1 MRKLSFFVVLALVA
15 AVCLP
20 CLALAGD
27 AANPPEGAD
36 MAATILGW
44 LPENWEGWVTFVV
57 TVCAAVSA
65 VWPRPAETA
74 NPVLRLLYMVVNA
87 LGFNAGKAKNAD
99 DALAVATEKTTA
111 NDSRAAAAKA
121 AKP

>member
-1 MRKLSFFVVLALVA
+1 MKKTSFFFVLALLA
-15 AVCLP
+15 AVILP
-20 CLALAGD
+20 GLALASD
-27 AANPPEGAD
+27 AVNPPEDAD

-44 LPENWEGWVTFVV
+44 LPESWEGWVTFVV

-111 NDSRAAAAKA
+111 NDSRVAAAKA

>member
-1 MRKLSFFVVLALVA
+1 MKKTSFFFVLALLA
-15 AVCLP
+15 AVILP
-20 CLALAGD
+20 CLALAGETVT
-27 AANPPEGAD
+27 PPEGAD

-44 LPENWEGWVTFVV
+44 LPESWEGWVTFVV

-65 VWPRPAETA
+65 IWSRPAETA
-74 NPVLRLLYMVVNA
+74 NPALRLLYMVVNA

-121 AKP
+121 AKS

>member
-44 LPENWEGWVTFVV
+44 LPESWEGWVTFVV
-57 TVCAAVSA
+57 TLCAAVSA
-65 VWPRPAETA
+65 I
-74 NPVLRLLYMVVNA
+74 
-87 LGFNAGKAKNAD
+87 
-99 DALAVATEKTTA
+99 
-111 NDSRAAAAKA
+111 
-121 AKP
+121 

>member
-1 MRKLSFFVVLALVA
+1 MKKTSFFFVLALLA
-15 AVCLP
+15 AVILP
-20 CLALAGD
+20 GLALAGD
-27 AANPPEGAD
+27 AVNPPEGAD

-44 LPENWEGWVTFVV
+44 LPESWEGWVTFVV

>member
-1 MRKLSFFVVLALVA
+1 MKKTSFFFVLALLA
-15 AVCLP
+15 AVILP
-20 CLALAGD
+20 GLALAGD

>member
-1 MRKLSFFVVLALVA
+1 MKKTSFFLVLALFA
-15 AVCLP
+15 AVILP
-20 CLALAGD
+20 SLALAGD
-27 AANPPEGAD
+27 AVNPPEGAD

-57 TVCAAVSA
+57 TGCAAVSA

-74 NPVLRLLYMVVNA
+74 NPVLRLLYMVRTA
-87 LGFNAGKAKNAD
+87 RGFNAGKAKNAD

>member
-1 MRKLSFFVVLALVA
+1 MKKTLSFFVVLALS

-27 AANPPEGAD
+27 AVSPPEGAD

-44 LPENWEGWVTFVV
+44 LPESWEGWVTFVV
-57 TVCAAVSA
+57 TLCAAVSA

-74 NPVLRLLYMVVNA
+74 NPLLRLLYVVVNA

-99 DALAVATEKTTA
+99 DA
-111 NDSRAAAAKA
+111 AAKA
-121 AKP
+121 AKS

>member
-1 MRKLSFFVVLALVA
+1 MKKTSFFLVLALVA

-27 AANPPEGAD
+27 VANPPEGAD

-44 LPENWEGWVTFVV
+44 MPENWEGWVTFVV

-111 NDSRAAAAKA
+111 NHSRAAAAKA